1 MDILAMIFI
10 AVGLSMDSF
19 AVSVVNG
26 FCIEKLR
33 IKKMLLIAV
42 SFMVFQS
49 LMPVLGWFAGST
61 IESYIRNIDHW
72 IAFALLLYLGIRMVY
87 SGSNNTVQR
96 SSGDIRFPEIL
107 TQSFATSIDALAV
120 GLSLA
125 VLKVHILL
133 PVVIIGVTTFIFS
146 VAGLIIGKYSG
157 KRFKRSSEIIGG
169 VILILIGVKILV
181 EHLSFHN

>member
-1 MDILAMIFI
+1 MIFV
-10 AVGLSMDSF
+10 ASGLSMDSF

-33 IKKMLLIAV
+33 IKNILLIAV
-42 SFMVFQS
+42 SFTVFQS
-49 LMPVLGWFAGST
+49 LMPVLGWFAGNS
-61 IESYIRNIDHW
+61 IESYIRSIDHW

-87 SGSNNTVQR
+87 NGSKDTAQR
-96 SSGDIRFPEIL
+96 SCKEIRLPEIL

-125 VLKVHILL
+125 VLKVPILL

-157 KRFKRSSEIIGG
+157 KKFRRGSEIIGG
-169 VILILIGVKILV
+169 VILILIGVKILI
-181 EHLSFHN
+181 LIDRYPILN